1 MADKTPESST
11 NHLKKAKKDLDI
23 VYKEELNT
31 YVNEEINIITNKAEN
46 QSSRL
51 SWETVDEIT
60 GRKNTPTRKIKA
72 NNPEERLKKWKDH
85 FHKLLGQPPVI
96 QELEI
101 NRVVQGTL
109 PINTGD
115 FAKEDCK
122 SVLNPSLTEKQLD
135 SMIFQ

>member
-1 MADKTPESST
+1 MADKTTESST
-11 NHLKKAKKDLDI
+11 NRLNKAKEELDI
-23 VYKEELNT
+23 AYIEELNT
-31 YVNEEINIITNKAEN
+31 YVNEKINIITNKAEN

-51 SWETVDEIT
+51 AWETVSEIT
-60 GRKNTPTRKIKA
+60 GRKNTPAGKIKA

-85 FHKLLGQPPVI
+85 FHKLLGQPPAI

-109 PINTGD
+109 PINIGD
-115 FAKEDCK
+115 FTKEDCK